1 MVLGDAI
8 NGGSYRE
15 GDRWE
20 SKRKRKKSEGV
31 REKGIEV
38 HSKVGGVDSITRC
51 VCVCSKECLCCKCRR
66 WVEVSLRDGV
76 AKLSS

>member
-38 HSKVGGVDSITRC
+38 HSKVRGVDSITRC
-51 VCVCSKECLCCKCRR
+51 VCVQQRMPVLLMSQMGLE
-66 WVEVSLRDGV
+66 W
-76 AKLSS
+76 LSGW